1 MENFKNNP
9 RYSSINIE
17 EACIF
22 KNIAPNKMS
31 ERSGVP
37 TISKFGFVIPF
48 RTKPQHKEIIS
59 FLKIYREEGQTIDT
73 IINELSPKQ
82 AANQLKVQFN
92 FSNNILKSI
101 I

>member
-1 MENFKNNP
+1 MENFRNNP

-22 KNIAPNKMS
+22 KNIAPNKMT

-37 TISKFGFVIPF
+37 TISKFGITIPF
-48 RTKPQHKEIIS
+48 RTRPQHKEIIN
-59 FLKIYREEGQTIDT
+59 FFKTYKTEWLTIST

-82 AANQLKVQFN
+82 ATTQLKAQYN
-92 FSNNILKSI
+92 FSNNILKSLI
-101 I
+101 

>member
-1 MENFKNNP
+1 MTNFKNNP

-22 KNIAPNKMS
+22 KNTAANKMT
-31 ERSGVP
+31 ERSGIP
-37 TISKFGFVIPF
+37 TISKFGFTIPF
-48 RTKPQHKEIIS
+48 RTKPQHKEIIG
-59 FLKIYREEGQTIDT
+59 FLKTFKSEGQTIQT

-82 AANQLKVQFN
+82 AAVQLKAQFN

>member
-1 MENFKNNP
+1 MENFRNNP

-37 TISKFGFVIPF
+37 TISKFGFTIPF

-59 FLKIYREEGQTIDT
+59 FLKTFKSEGQTIQT

-82 AANQLKVQFN
+82 AAAQLKAQFN

>member
-1 MENFKNNP
+1 MTNFKNNP

-22 KNIAPNKMS
+22 KNTAANKMT

-37 TISKFGFVIPF
+37 TISKFGFTIPF
-48 RTKPQHKEIIS
+48 RTKPQHKEIIG
-59 FLKIYREEGQTIDT
+59 FLKTYREEGQTIDT

>member
-1 MENFKNNP
+1 MTNFKNNP

-17 EACIF
+17 EALIF
-22 KNIAPNKMS
+22 KNTAANKMT
-31 ERSGVP
+31 ERSGIP
-37 TISKFGFVIPF
+37 TISKFGFTIPF

-59 FLKIYREEGQTIDT
+59 FLKTFKSEGQTIQT

-82 AANQLKVQFN
+82 AAAQLKAQFN

>member
-1 MENFKNNP
+1 MENFRNNP

-17 EACIF
+17 EALIF
-22 KNIAPNKMS
+22 KNTAANKMT
-31 ERSGVP
+31 EPSGIP

-59 FLKIYREEGQTIDT
+59 FLKTFKSEGQTIQT

-82 AANQLKVQFN
+82 AAAQLKAQFN

>member
-1 MENFKNNP
+1 MTNFKNNP

-17 EACIF
+17 EALIF
-22 KNIAPNKMS
+22 KNTSANKMT

-37 TISKFGFVIPF
+37 TISKFGFTIPF

-59 FLKIYREEGQTIDT
+59 FLKTFKSEGRTIQT

-82 AANQLKVQFN
+82 AAAQLKAQFN